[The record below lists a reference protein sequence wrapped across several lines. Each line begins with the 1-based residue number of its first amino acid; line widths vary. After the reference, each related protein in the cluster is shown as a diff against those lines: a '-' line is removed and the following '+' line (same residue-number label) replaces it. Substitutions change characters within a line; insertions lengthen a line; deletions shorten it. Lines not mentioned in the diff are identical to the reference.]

1 MRPEKLVLKTLRNA
15 HAPLTAEE
23 IAGSIEAEGGAGLAV
38 DRVGSV
44 LGQLERSGSVAALG
58 NGRYVALRERG
69 LVTGRLSMNRRGFG
83 FVSSPLGDI
92 YIGKRDTA
100 GAMHGDTVAVR
111 VEQRKTHL
119 GRAGEVV
126 QVVERAVTEVVG
138 RFERHGKLGIV
149 VPTDARIRGD
159 LFVDLAGASA
169 AAKPGDVVVAHITRY
184 ADRRDAMQGVITE
197 VLGPEG
203 APGVDVEIV
212 IREHGLATEF
222 PSEVTEA
229 AESLGQDIDGELARG
244 RRDVRDLYT
253 FTIDPADARD
263 FDDAISIVREG
274 KGFRLWVHIA
284 DVSHYVPWD
293 SPVDVEARHR
303 ATSVYL
309 VDRVLPMLP
318 EHLSN
323 VICSLNPGEERLTFT
338 VEMLLDK
345 TGLVERYE
353 CYPSVIRS
361 DRRCNYDEVQEW
373 LDAEAG
379 FPDDTIRQALLDFR
393 TVANAIHERRVARGG
408 LDFDTVE
415 ARVTLDERGEPTG
428 VTLRSRT
435 EATNM
440 IEEAMILAN
449 EVVARHM
456 TSATAPMI
464 YRIHEDPDADAL
476 AQVGVVLKEFGYPI
490 QELHGAGPRTF
501 QKIVAFAHGRP
512 EERLINSLL
521 LRALERARYVDYLG
535 KHFGLASEAYTH
547 FTSPIRRYPDLIVHR
562 LLKAQLTRTLD
573 KPPTAAMVPELE
585 WLADHCSVME
595 REAEAAEDESQKVKL
610 VALMARH
617 VGEVFDGIVTGVMG
631 FGLFVQLENTAEG
644 LVHVETMA
652 DDYYRL
658 DAERFMLIGEN
669 RGVTYRL
676 GQPVRVRV
684 LDASV
689 AERRLDFELE

>member
-1 MRPEKLVLKTLRNA
+1 MRPEKLVMKTLRNA
-15 HAPLTAEE
+15 HGPLSAEE
-23 IAGSIEAEGGAGLAV
+23 VAGRIEAEGGAGL
-38 DRVGSV
+38 DIGRIEGV

-58 NGRYVALRERG
+58 GGKYLALRERN
-69 LVTGRLSMNRRGFG
+69 LIVGRLSMNRRGFG

-92 YIGKRDTA
+92 YVGKRDTG

-111 VEQRKTHL
+111 VEARTTHL

-126 QVVERAVTEVVG
+126 QVVERALTHVVG

-149 VPTDARIRGD
+149 VPTDARIKGD
-159 LFVDLAGASA
+159 LFVDLAKAKA
-169 AAKPGDVVVAHITRY
+169 EVKPGDIVVARITRY

-197 VLGPEG
+197 VLGPED

-222 PSEVTEA
+222 PPEVTEA
-229 AESLGQDIDGELARG
+229 AEALGQDIEGELERG
-244 RRDVRDLYT
+244 RRDVRDLFT

-274 KGFRLWVHIA
+274 KSFRVWVHIA
-284 DVSHYVPWD
+284 DVSHYVAWD
-293 SPVDVEARHR
+293 SAIDVEARHR

-323 VICSLNPGEERLTFT
+323 IVCSLNPGTERLTFT

-345 TGLVERYE
+345 TGLVEHYE
-353 CYPSVIRS
+353 CYPSVILS
-361 DRRCNYDEVQEW
+361 DRRLNYDEVQGW
-373 LDAEAG
+373 LDEG
-379 FPDDTIRQALLDFR
+379 PFPDEEIERAVRDFR
-393 TVANAIHERRVARGG
+393 TIAKAIHARRLARGG

-415 ARVTLDERGEPTG
+415 ARVTLDERGEPTD
-428 VTLRSRT
+428 VVLRSRT

-456 TSATAPMI
+456 TSARAPMV
-464 YRIHEDPDADAL
+464 YRIHEDPDVDAL
-476 AQVGVVLKEFGYPI
+476 AQVAVVLKEFGYPI
-490 QELHGAGPRTF
+490 SDIHGASPRTF

-521 LRALERARYVDYLG
+521 LRALERARYVHYLG
-535 KHFGLASEAYTH
+535 PHFGLASEAYTH

-562 LLKAQLTRTLD
+562 LLKAQLSRTLD
-573 KPPTAAMVPELE
+573 KPPTALMVPELE
-585 WLADHCSVME
+585 WLTEHASTME
-595 REAEAAEDESQKVKL
+595 REAEAAENESQKVKL
-610 VALMARH
+610 VALMANH
-617 VGEVFDGIVTGVMG
+617 IGEVFDGIVTGVMG

-658 DAERFMLIGEN
+658 DAERFMLWGEN
-669 RGVTYRL
+669 KGVTYRL
-676 GQPVRVRV
+676 GQPVRVRI
-684 LDASV
+684 LDANI
-689 AERRLDFELE
+689 AERRLDLELA

>member
-1 MRPEKLVLKTLRNA
+1 MRPDKLVLKALRA
-15 HAPLTAEE
+15 TGAPLDAMGVVGAVE
-23 IAGSIEAEGGAGLAV
+23 AGGGPGLDPDKAMNALRQLEKSGLV
-38 DRVGSV
+38 ADVGSGKY
-44 LGQLERSGSVAALG
+44 LP
-58 NGRYVALRERG
+58 LRERH
-69 LVTGRLSMNRRGFG
+69 LAVGRLSVNRRGFG

-92 YIGKRDTA
+92 YVGKRDMN
-100 GAMHGDTVAVR
+100 GAMHGDTVGVR
-111 VEQRKTHL
+111 VDPRGTHL
-119 GRAGEVV
+119 GRSGEVV
-126 QVVERAVTEVVG
+126 QVIERGVTEVVG

-149 VPTDARIRGD
+149 VPTDPRIRGD
-159 LFVDLAGASA
+159 LFVDLSRSGLEV
-169 AAKPGDVVVAHITRY
+169 KPGDIVVARITRY
-184 ADRRDAMQGVITE
+184 ADKRDAMQGVLTE

-203 APGVDVEIV
+203 APGVDVEII

-222 PSEVTEA
+222 APEVIVA
-229 AESLGQDIDGELARG
+229 AEALRQDIDGELARG
-244 RRDVRDLYT
+244 RRDIRDLFT

-274 KGFRLWVHIA
+274 GGFRLWVHIA

-293 SPVDVEARHR
+293 SVVDVEARHR

-323 VICSLNPGEERLTFT
+323 VICSLNPQEDRLTFT

-345 TGLVERYE
+345 TGLVERSE

-361 DRRCNYDEVQEW
+361 DRRFDYDQVQGW
-373 LDAEAG
+373 FDDGG
-379 FPDDTIRQALLDFR
+379 FPDAESERALADFR
-393 TVANAIHERRVARGG
+393 TVAARIRDRRIARGG

-415 ARVTLDERGEPTG
+415 ARVTLDDRGEPID
-428 VTLRSRT
+428 VVLRSRT

-440 IEEAMILAN
+440 IEETMIAAN

-456 TSATAPMI
+456 TAAKAPMV

-476 AQVGVVLKEFGYPI
+476 AQVAVILKEFGYPV
-490 QELHGAGPRTF
+490 QELHGATPATF

-512 EERLINSLL
+512 EERLINSLV
-521 LRALERARYVDYLG
+521 LRSLERARYVDYLG
-535 KHFGLASEAYTH
+535 PHFGLASEAYTH

-562 LLKAQLTRTLD
+562 LLKAQLTRSLEQ
-573 KPPTAAMVPELE
+573 PPTSAMIPELE
-585 WLADHCSVME
+585 WLAEHSSTME
-595 REAEAAEDESQKVKL
+595 REAEAAEDDSQKVKL

-617 VGEVFDGIVTGVMG
+617 LGEEYPGIITGVTN

-644 LVHVETMA
+644 LVHVDAMA
-652 DDYYRL
+652 DDYYKL
-658 DAERFMLIGEN
+658 DAERFLLRGEST
-669 RGVTYRL
+669 GTSYRL
-676 GQPVRVRV
+676 GQQVMVRV

-689 AERRLDFELE
+689 SERRLDFELA

>member
-1 MRPEKLVLKTLRNA
+1 MRPEKLVMKTLRNA
-15 HAPLTAEE
+15 RTPLSAEDV
-23 IAGSIEAEGGAGLAV
+23 AGRIEAEGGPGL
-38 DRVGSV
+38 DIGRITTV
-44 LGQLERSGSVAALG
+44 LGQLERSGAVAALG
-58 NGRYVALRERG
+58 GGKYLALRERN
-69 LVTGRLSMNRRGFG
+69 LVVGRLSMNRRGFG

-92 YIGKRDTA
+92 YVGKRDTA
-100 GAMHGDTVAVR
+100 GAMHGDTVGVR
-111 VEQRKTHL
+111 VEPRKTHL

-126 QVVERAVTEVVG
+126 QVIERALTEVVG

-149 VPTDARIRGD
+149 VPTDARIKGD
-159 LFVDLAGASA
+159 LFVDLAKMKAD
-169 AAKPGDVVVAHITRY
+169 AKPGDIVVARITRY

-197 VLGPEG
+197 VLGPED

-229 AESLGQDIDGELARG
+229 AEALGQDIEGELERG
-244 RRDVRDLYT
+244 RRDVRDLFT

-274 KGFRLWVHIA
+274 KGFRVWVHIA

-293 SPVDVEARHR
+293 SAIDVEARHR

-353 CYPSVIRS
+353 CYPSVIVS
-361 DRRCNYDEVQEW
+361 DRRCTYDEVQEW
-373 LDAEAG
+373 LDAGAG
-379 FPDDTIRQALLDFR
+379 FPDETMERAVLDFR
-393 TVANAIHERRVARGG
+393 TIADAVHARRVARGG
-408 LDFDTVE
+408 LDFETVE

-428 VTLRSRT
+428 VVLRSRT
-435 EATNM
+435 EATSM

-449 EVVARHM
+449 EVVAQHM
-456 TSATAPMI
+456 TSAKAPMV

-476 AQVGVVLKEFGYPI
+476 AQVAVVLKEFGYPMSDV
-490 QELHGAGPRTF
+490 HGASPRTF

-521 LRALERARYVDYLG
+521 LRALERARYVHYLG
-535 KHFGLASEAYTH
+535 PHFGLASEAYTH

-562 LLKAQLTRTLD
+562 LLKAQLVRALD
-573 KPPTAAMVPELE
+573 KSPVALMVPELE
-585 WLADHCSVME
+585 WLTEHASAME
-595 REAEAAEDESQKVKL
+595 REAESAENESQKVKL
-610 VALMARH
+610 VALMAGH
-617 VGEVFDGIVTGVMG
+617 IGEVFDGIVTGVMG
-631 FGLFVQLENTAEG
+631 FGLFVQLDNTADG

-658 DAERFMLIGEN
+658 DAERFMLWGEN
-669 RGVTYRL
+669 KGVTYRL
-676 GQPVRVRV
+676 GQQVRVRI
-684 LDASV
+684 LDANV
-689 AERRLDFELE
+689 AERRLDFELA